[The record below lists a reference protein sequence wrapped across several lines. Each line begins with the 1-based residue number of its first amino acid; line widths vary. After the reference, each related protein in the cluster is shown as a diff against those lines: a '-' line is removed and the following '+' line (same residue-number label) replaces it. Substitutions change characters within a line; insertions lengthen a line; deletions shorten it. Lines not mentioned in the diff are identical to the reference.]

1 MLESNCQWGAEGSAA
16 RGFEEFVETV
26 GPEAYVLHGYIAGT
40 EGESEIKEI
49 VADLCESVDKS
60 VNPLTREKKSVN
72 PPFMVTY
79 NLPFPLLLAQHME
92 LSFLSPLP

>member
-1 MLESNCQWGAEGSAA
+1 MLEGAEGSAA
-16 RGFEEFVETV
+16 RGFKEFVETV

-40 EGESEIKEI
+40 EGESEIEI
-49 VADLCESVDKS
+49 EIERIAADLCEFVDKS
-60 VNPLTREKKSVN
+60 VNPPTREKKSVN

-92 LSFLSPLP
+92 LSFLSPFP